1 MYARRQRRVQSAGTN
16 ARFTGIMPNPDV
28 IPDRTP
34 QPDMLYQVWL
44 PYQWVPFSRP
54 CQGGGAAT
62 RLTADQLHSGS
73 NPDLGFSPGC
83 VSSQVRRELA
93 KPILDPARRSKERPA
108 AVGIGKASFQSSV
121 VIAAIAVG
129 KHLDPFR
136 TQQLSRLTWCA
147 VLRYASP
154 WEPHLAAIT
163 FLSFFSLVSP
173 L

>member
-34 QPDMLYQVWL
+34 WILYSYKVRH
-44 PYQWVPFSRP
+44 PYQWVPLHGLPRWRSGHAADCRSATLRFKSGPWLTTGRP
-54 CQGGGAAT
+54 KG
-62 RLTADQLHSGS
+62 
-73 NPDLGFSPGC
+73 
-83 VSSQVRRELA
+83 
-93 KPILDPARRSKERPA
+93 RPVVEKNCE
-108 AVGIGKASFQSSV
+108 AVLRQTNLISV

-136 TQQLSRLTWCA
+136 TQQLSRLTWYA

-154 WEPHLAAIT
+154 REPYLAAIT
-163 FLSFFSLVSP
+163 FLSF
-173 L
+173 